1 MRKIVTS
8 LLAAAAVASVAVV
21 VVAPSAASAAGHRK
35 PSGASTINMSVVSGS
50 DSVPN
55 WDEQITFD
63 VTTTATDYPYVD
75 VACRQ
80 NGTTVYGATTGYFAS
95 YPWPWTQVM
104 TLQSQSWTGGAAD
117 CTSTLYA
124 LDGKRID
131 VLATLNFHVNA

>member
-8 LLAAAAVASVAVV
+8 LLAAAAAASVAAV
-21 VVAPSAASAAGHRK
+21 VVAPSAASAGGHRK
-35 PSGASTINMSVVSGS
+35 PSGTSTINMRVVSGS

-55 WDEQITFD
+55 WDESITFD

-104 TLQSQSWTGGAAD
+104 TLQSQSWSGGAAD

-124 LDGKRID
+124 LDGKRIK
-131 VLATLNFHVNA
+131 VLATLGFHVDA

>member
-8 LLAAAAVASVAVV
+8 LLAAAAAASVAAV
-21 VVAPSAASAAGHRK
+21 VVAPSAASAGGHRK
-35 PSGASTINMSVVSGS
+35 PSGTSTINMRVVSGS

-55 WDEQITFD
+55 WDESITFD

-95 YPWPWTQVM
+95 YPWPWTQTM
-104 TLQSQSWTGGAAD
+104 TLFSYAWTSGGAS
-117 CTSTLYA
+117 CTATLYYFSGRKTVT
-124 LDGKRID
+124 LT
-131 VLATLNFHVNA
+131 TLNFAVLP